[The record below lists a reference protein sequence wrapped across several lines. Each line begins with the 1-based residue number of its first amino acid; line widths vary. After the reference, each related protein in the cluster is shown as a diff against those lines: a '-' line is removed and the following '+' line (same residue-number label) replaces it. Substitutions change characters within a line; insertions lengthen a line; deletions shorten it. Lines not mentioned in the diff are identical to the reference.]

1 MTETSGSENLKQ
13 RLALLQAR
21 LSLLQTVR
29 AQFDRDIDAA
39 NGCPPQVTDSGSL
52 DLFREDAWNKKEMIA
67 LRAQAYLP
75 ILCDWGKE
83 LQKEVKRLES
93 ELRSVERMENWKPK
107 TRTAREKR
115 PVKNLRP
122 F

>member
-1 MTETSGSENLKQ
+1 MTETSASENLKQ
-13 RLALLQAR
+13 RVALLQAR

-29 AQFDRDIDAA
+29 AQFDRDIDAV
-39 NGCPPQVTDSGSL
+39 NGCPPPVTSSGSM

-83 LQKEVKRLES
+83 LQKEEKRLLA
-93 ELRSVERMENWKPK
+93 ELKSVERVEKYRPK
-107 TRTAREKR
+107 T
-115 PVKNLRP
+115 
-122 F
+122 